1 MDCGGAV
8 GRRTP
13 DGGVIENDGDFA
25 RYLLQSEE
33 VAVVHGEAFGL
44 SPFFRVSYA
53 LATDRL
59 EEACRRIRRACAS
72 LSG

>member
-1 MDCGGAV
+1 
-8 GRRTP
+8 
-13 DGGVIENDGDFA
+13 E
-25 RYLLQSEE
+25 SEE

-44 SPFFRVSYA
+44 SPYFRISYA

-59 EEACRRIRRACAS
+59 EEACMRIQRACAS